1 MLIRMLALAAFA
13 PLMLLAA
20 CGGDDDNATTTPKAS
35 QTAAPVGTNPASAKD
50 ITITAADFS
59 LTPAAITASA
69 GQVINIT
76 LNNTGNAEHSFTVGS
91 TDVAEAQGGESG
103 SGSFTASAQTVE
115 FHCKYH
121 STMKGTITISGS
133 SSSNLGTIPAT
144 ASPAPAG
151 ISGIGY

>member
-20 CGGDDDNATTTPKAS
+20 CGGGDDNATATPKTS

-59 LTPAAITASA
+59 LSPATITAA
-69 GQVINIT
+69 PGQVINVT
-76 LNNTGNAEHSFTVGS
+76 FNNTGNAKHSFTVGS
-91 TDVAEAQGGESG
+91 TDVAVAAGGASG
-103 SGSFTASAQTVE
+103 SGTFTASAQTVE

-121 STMKGTITISGS
+121 STMKGTVTISS
-133 SSSNLGTIPAT
+133 
-144 ASPAPAG
+144 
-151 ISGIGY
+151 